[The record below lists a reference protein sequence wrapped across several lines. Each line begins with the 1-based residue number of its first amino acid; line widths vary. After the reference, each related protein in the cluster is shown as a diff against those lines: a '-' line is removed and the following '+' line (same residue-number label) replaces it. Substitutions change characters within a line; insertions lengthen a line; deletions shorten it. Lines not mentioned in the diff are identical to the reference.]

1 VRLRAQPVSAGSHPM
16 EKIAA
21 VIKSLIH
28 RSLVALG
35 YRLERIPSRHPAA
48 AKTIGKRA
56 RRWWR
61 SASVDDDPILRM
73 AKAHLK
79 SSTMSAD
86 LPSLGDRW
94 GAYASE
100 LRSRIRLL
108 STVEEVIHLGQ
119 SPEAGIETHFPP
131 QELMGHCHCCDLELL
146 ADLPSDLYAALSS
159 FRSPR
164 TIRPDFVVE
173 YQGRTIDFMT
183 LLAARTVLTLLKLLQ
198 GNWPRTICDI
208 GGGTGSIARCWL
220 TNSAHRPDLIV
231 IVDIPE
237 TLVYSEILLSSELGE
252 SQVQYLS
259 SPRCSPNRSGVI
271 LCPITNIRTLESI
284 SFDLVTNTTSMQ
296 EMTDEWVDWYMDWL
310 DRQQCRFFWS
320 ANHFANAVSNMREG
334 HNSWS
339 PRPSPR
345 WQLLYS
351 KVYLGPRNS
360 AHMLFEKDTNAI
372 PDERTTV
379 ESKGVDAWLAYL
391 EFARCRQ
398 DELSLRRAL
407 EFASSDLPFMPKETW
422 QLSKMLLQITRSQR
436 DKELFEN
443 IDRIRK
449 AGNEAAH

>member
-1 VRLRAQPVSAGSHPM
+1 MQ
-16 EKIAA
+16 KITA
-21 VIKSLIH
+21 VVKSLIH
-28 RSLVALG
+28 RSFGALG
-35 YRLERIPSRHPAA
+35 YRLERISSCHPAA
-48 AKTIGKRA
+48 AETIGKRA
-56 RRWWR
+56 RRWRR
-61 SASVDDDPILRM
+61 SSSGDHDPILRM
-73 AKAHLK
+73 AKAHLQ
-79 SSTMSAD
+79 SSTTSAD

-94 GAYASE
+94 GSYASE

-108 STVEEVIHLGQ
+108 STVEEAIHLGQ

-131 QELMGHCHCCDLELL
+131 QELIGHCHCCDLELL
-146 ADLPSDLYAALSS
+146 ADLPRDLYAALSS

-164 TIRPDFVVE
+164 IIRPDFVVE
-173 YQGRTIDFMT
+173 YRGRTIDFMT

-220 TNSAHRPDLIV
+220 TNSAHRPDLVV

-237 TLVYSEILLSSELGE
+237 TLVFSETLLRSELGE

-259 SPRCSPNRSGVI
+259 SPTCTPKRSGVV
-271 LCPITNIRTLESI
+271 LCPVTYIRKLESI

-296 EMTDEWVDWYMDWL
+296 EMTDEWVEWYMDWL

-320 ANHFANAVSNMREG
+320 ANHFANGLSNMREG

-339 PRPSPR
+339 PRPSRR

-360 AHMLFEKDTNAI
+360 AHMLFQRDSSAI
-372 PDERTTV
+372 PVELTTV
-379 ESKGVDAWLAYL
+379 ESKGADAWLTFL
-391 EFARCRQ
+391 EFARCHQ

-407 EFASSDLPFMPKETW
+407 EFASSNLPFMPKETW

-436 DKELFEN
+436 DHELFEN
-443 IDRIRK
+443 LDRIRK